1 MRETLSST
9 SELTVKVTSPPPPE
23 RLDVVYTKR
32 YKIDS
37 PLWNARAKAMIVNWI
52 PWCIDQINRTDLKL
66 GEGGLDNFIEA
77 GKGFAGRTTWKT

>member
-1 MRETLSST
+1 MTADEGDLSSA

-37 PLWNARAKAMIVNWI
+37 PLWNSRAKAMIVMLI
-52 PWCIDQINRTDLKL
+52 TRALLFHCGITL
-66 GEGGLDNFIEA
+66 
-77 GKGFAGRTTWKT
+77 